1 MKDQPIERPRL
12 AQGQKSGVKQSPGA
26 AAMSLVQ
33 TLDQRKN
40 ARIEAIRIGFAAL
53 RERLAAYGRAHGGA
67 FIVYG
72 SAVSG
77 KLHIES
83 DIDVLVDFPAERMA
97 AALSFVE
104 ATCADLDLKADVQP
118 RSWCTTEFIDRIQP
132 TALVL
137 P

>member
-1 MKDQPIERPRL
+1 MR
-12 AQGQKSGVKQSPGA
+12 
-26 AAMSLVQ
+26 LVQ
-33 TLDQRKN
+33 TLDQRKK
-40 ARIEAIRIGFAAL
+40 ARIEAIRTGFAVL

-83 DIDVLVDFPAERMA
+83 DIDVLADFPPERMA

-104 ATCADLDLKADVQP
+104 TTCADPDLKADVQP
-118 RSWCTTEFIDRIQP
+118 KSWCTPEFVDRILP

>member
-1 MKDQPIERPRL
+1 
-12 AQGQKSGVKQSPGA
+12 
-26 AAMSLVQ
+26 MSVVQ
-33 TLDQRKN
+33 TLDERKK
-40 ARIEAIRIGFAAL
+40 ARIDAIRTGFAVL
-53 RERLAAYGRAHGGA
+53 RERLAAYGRAHGGT

-83 DIDVLVDFPAERMA
+83 DIDVLADFPPERMA
-97 AALSFVE
+97 GALSFVE

-118 RSWCTTEFIDRIQP
+118 KSWCTTEFIDRIQRS
-132 TALVL
+132 ALVL